1 MCLVAAPSQAK
12 LRNLSVVAAIA
23 AVVAAVSFLSP
34 LVATHVAADAFS
46 MSNSPFFAW
55 LLPIAHVEQE
65 SDPSLLSEIVIA
77 VCIAVFPTDGGFPA
91 TVVPH
96 LLTLLG
102 AI

>member
-12 LRNLSVVAAIA
+12 LRNVSVVAAIA

-46 MSNSPFFAW
+46 MSSPFSAS
-55 LLPIAHVEQE
+55 LLPIALVEQE
-65 SDPSLLSEIVIA
+65 RDPSLLLGIVLA
-77 VCIAVFPTDGGFPA
+77 VIIAVFPTDGGFPA
-91 TVVPH
+91 TIVPH
-96 LLTLLG
+96 LLTLFG

>member
-46 MSNSPFFAW
+46 MSNSFLAW
-55 LLPIAHVEQE
+55 LLPIAHVEQD
-65 SDPSLLSEIVIA
+65 SDPSLLLEIVRA
-77 VCIAVFPTDGGFPA
+77 VKIAVFPTDGGFPA
-91 TVVPH
+91 SVVPH
-96 LLTLLG
+96 LLTLFR
-102 AI
+102 AK

>member
-12 LRNLSVVAAIA
+12 LRNVSVVAAIA

-46 MSNSPFFAW
+46 MSSPLSAW
-55 LLPIAHVEQE
+55 LLPIAHVEHE
-65 SDPSLLSEIVIA
+65 SDPSRMFEIVVA
-77 VCIAVFPTDGGFPA
+77 VKIAVFPADGGPIA
-91 TVVPH
+91 SVVPH
-96 LLTLLG
+96 LLTLFG